1 MNDCTLTGIEPAANK
16 APRLQIPHT
25 CPDGRMNEAA
35 AATYLG
41 VSTNT
46 LRTWRSRGRGPSFV
60 KLGRVWY
67 YRDDLEIFIQSG
79 YVDPTG

>member
-1 MNDCTLTGIEPAANK
+1 MTYGMKAIEPTQRK
-16 APRLQIPHT
+16 APRTQVPHT

-35 AATYLG
+35 AANFLG

-60 KLGRVWY
+60 KIGRVWY
-67 YRDDLEIFIQSG
+67 YLDDLNVFIQSG